1 MLWDRCCLGLV
12 IKTVLIFRE
21 KKNLKPTLKVYDNFW
36 QLIPSS
42 SWSQVFDYFSD
53 FIHFK
58 NESCMKRQEECHI

>member
-1 MLWDRCCLGLV
+1 MLQDRCCLGLV
-12 IKTVLIFRE
+12 IQAVLIFR
-21 KKNLKPTLKVYDNFW
+21 KKNLKLTLKVYDNFW

-42 SWSQVFDYFSD
+42 SWSPVFDCFSE